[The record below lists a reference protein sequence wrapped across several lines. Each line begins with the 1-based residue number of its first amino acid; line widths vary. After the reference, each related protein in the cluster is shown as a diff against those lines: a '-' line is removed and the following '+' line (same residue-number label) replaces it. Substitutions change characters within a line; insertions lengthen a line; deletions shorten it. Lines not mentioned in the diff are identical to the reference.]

1 MKQISWLLGILLF
14 LSPLQMSAQKQ
25 DTVAVRETRIPVLI
39 ERQDNELFNL
49 RIDAT
54 QSQVLNDVKLSF
66 GKEVN
71 LNEIEA
77 VKLYYGGTESS
88 ERKGK
93 TYFAPV
99 DYIPSNTPGKTL
111 AANPSYSILKAE
123 VKAPKRD
130 VVLKVDQKLYPGVN
144 YFWVSL
150 QMKPTASVLAKVSV
164 EMTGITMDNRTAPV
178 KVVRKA
184 DTHYMGVGVR
194 HAGDD
199 GVAAYRIP
207 GLATSNK
214 GTLLGV
220 YDVRHNNSADLQEYV
235 EIGLSRSTD
244 GGQTWE
250 KMRIPMSFG
259 EHEGLPK
266 AQNGVG
272 DPAILVDRK
281 TGTIWIIAAWT
292 HGMGNGRA
300 WWNSQPGMDMH
311 HTAQL
316 MLVKSDDDGKTWS
329 EPINITEQVKDPS
342 WYFLLQGPGRGISM
356 DDGTLVF
363 ASQYIGSDR
372 IPNAGIIYSK
382 DHGKTWMTSNPAYLN
397 VTECN
402 AAQLSDG
409 TVMLNMRDNRNRGNK
424 EVNGRRI
431 CTTTDLGETWTEHS
445 TSRKALVEP
454 TCMASLHRHDYTVG
468 GEKRSILL
476 FANPSDYETRDK
488 LTLKVSFD
496 DGMTWPEKYWIL
508 FDQYRSAGYSS
519 ITSIDEN
526 SIGIL
531 YESSQANMAFIKI
544 DLTEI
549 LNR

>member
-14 LSPLQMSAQKQ
+14 FSPLQMSAQKQ

-164 EMTGITMDNRTAPV
+164 EMTGVTMDNRTAPV

-382 DHGKTWMTSNPAYLN
+382 DHGKTWHISSLARTNT
-397 VTECN
+397 TESQV
-402 AAQLSDG
+402 AEIEPGVL
-409 TVMLNMRDNRNRGNK
+409 MLNMRDNRGGSRA
-424 EVNGRRI
+424 VS
-431 CTTTDLGETWTEHS
+431 TTTDMGKTWKEHVS
-445 TSRKALVEP
+445 SRTSLQEP
-454 TCMASLHRHDYTVG
+454 VCMASLISVKAKDNVLG
-468 GEKRSILL
+468 KDILL
-476 FANPSDYETRDK
+476 FSNPNDTKNRHSITIK
-488 LTLKVSFD
+488 ASL
-496 DGMTWPEKYWIL
+496 DGGVTWLPENQLLLDAGWGW
-508 FDQYRSAGYSS
+508 GYSCL
-519 ITSIDEN
+519 TMIDKETV
-526 SIGIL
+526 GIL
-531 YESSQANMAFIKI
+531 YESSVAHMTFQAIKLKDI
-544 DLTEI
+544 IKTK
-549 LNR
+549 

>member
-164 EMTGITMDNRTAPV
+164 EMTGVTMDNRTAPV

-382 DHGKTWMTSNPAYLN
+382 DHGKTWHISSLARTNT
-397 VTECN
+397 TESQV
-402 AAQLSDG
+402 AEIEPGVL
-409 TVMLNMRDNRNRGNK
+409 MLNMRDNRGGSRA
-424 EVNGRRI
+424 VS
-431 CTTTDLGETWTEHS
+431 TTTDMGKTWKEHVS
-445 TSRKALVEP
+445 SRTSLQEP
-454 TCMASLHRHDYTVG
+454 VCMASLISVKAKDNVLG
-468 GEKRSILL
+468 KDILL
-476 FANPSDYETRDK
+476 FSNPNETKNRHSITIK
-488 LTLKVSFD
+488 ASL
-496 DGMTWPEKYWIL
+496 DGGVTWLPENQLLLDAGWGW
-508 FDQYRSAGYSS
+508 GYSCL
-519 ITSIDEN
+519 TMIDKETV
-526 SIGIL
+526 GIL
-531 YESSQANMAFIKI
+531 YESSVAHMTFQAIKLKDI
-544 DLTEI
+544 IKTK
-549 LNR
+549 

>member
-164 EMTGITMDNRTAPV
+164 EMTGVTMDNRTAPV

-382 DHGKTWMTSNPAYLN
+382 DHGKTWHISSLARTNT
-397 VTECN
+397 TESQV
-402 AAQLSDG
+402 AEIEPRVL
-409 TVMLNMRDNRNRGNK
+409 MLNMRDNRGGSRA
-424 EVNGRRI
+424 VS
-431 CTTTDLGETWTEHS
+431 TTTDMGKTWKEHVS
-445 TSRKALVEP
+445 SRTSLQEP
-454 TCMASLHRHDYTVG
+454 VCMASLISVKAKDNVLG
-468 GEKRSILL
+468 KDILL
-476 FANPSDYETRDK
+476 FSNPNDTKNRHSITIK
-488 LTLKVSFD
+488 ASL
-496 DGMTWPEKYWIL
+496 DGGVTWLPENQLLLDAGWGW
-508 FDQYRSAGYSS
+508 GYSCL
-519 ITSIDEN
+519 TMIDKETV
-526 SIGIL
+526 GIL
-531 YESSQANMAFIKI
+531 YESSVAHMTFQAIKLKDI
-544 DLTEI
+544 IKTK
-549 LNR
+549 

>member
-1 MKQISWLLGILLF
+1 MKQNSWLLGILLF

-164 EMTGITMDNRTAPV
+164 EMTGVTMDNRTAPV

-329 EPINITEQVKDPS
+329 EPINITQQVKDPS

-382 DHGKTWMTSNPAYLN
+382 DHGKTWHISSLARTNT
-397 VTECN
+397 TESQV
-402 AAQLSDG
+402 AEIEPGVL
-409 TVMLNMRDNRNRGNK
+409 MLNMRDNRGGSRA
-424 EVNGRRI
+424 VS
-431 CTTTDLGETWTEHS
+431 TTTDMGKTWKEHVS
-445 TSRKALVEP
+445 SRTSLQEQV
-454 TCMASLHRHDYTVG
+454 CMASLISVKAKDNVLG
-468 GEKRSILL
+468 KDILL
-476 FANPSDYETRDK
+476 FSNPNDTKNRHSITIK
-488 LTLKVSFD
+488 ASL
-496 DGMTWPEKYWIL
+496 DGGVTWLPENQLLLDAGWGW
-508 FDQYRSAGYSS
+508 GYSCL
-519 ITSIDEN
+519 TMIDKETV
-526 SIGIL
+526 GIL
-531 YESSQANMAFIKI
+531 YESSVAHMTFQAIKLKDI
-544 DLTEI
+544 IKTK
-549 LNR
+549 

>member
-1 MKQISWLLGILLF
+1 MKQNSWLLGILLF

-99 DYIPSNTPGKTL
+99 YYIPSNTPGKTL

-164 EMTGITMDNRTAPV
+164 EMTGVTMDNRTAPV

-382 DHGKTWMTSNPAYLN
+382 DHGKTWHISSLARTNT
-397 VTECN
+397 TESQV
-402 AAQLSDG
+402 AEIEPGVL
-409 TVMLNMRDNRNRGNK
+409 MLNMRDNRGGSRA
-424 EVNGRRI
+424 VS
-431 CTTTDLGETWTEHS
+431 TTTDMGKTWKEHVS
-445 TSRKALVEP
+445 SRTSLQEP
-454 TCMASLHRHDYTVG
+454 VCMASLISVKAKDNVLG
-468 GEKRSILL
+468 KDILL
-476 FANPSDYETRDK
+476 FSNPNDTKNRHSITIK
-488 LTLKVSFD
+488 ASL
-496 DGMTWPEKYWIL
+496 DGGVTWLPENQLLLDAGWGW
-508 FDQYRSAGYSS
+508 GYSCL
-519 ITSIDEN
+519 TMIDKETV
-526 SIGIL
+526 GIL
-531 YESSQANMAFIKI
+531 YESSVAHMTFQAIKLKDI
-544 DLTEI
+544 IKTK
-549 LNR
+549 

>member
-164 EMTGITMDNRTAPV
+164 EMTGVTMDNRTAPV

-300 WWNSQPGMDMH
+300 WWNSQLGMDMH

-382 DHGKTWMTSNPAYLN
+382 DHGKTWHISSLARTNT
-397 VTECN
+397 TESQV
-402 AAQLSDG
+402 AEIEPGVL
-409 TVMLNMRDNRNRGNK
+409 MLNMRDNRGGSRA
-424 EVNGRRI
+424 VS
-431 CTTTDLGETWTEHS
+431 TTTDMGKTWKEHVS
-445 TSRKALVEP
+445 SRTSLQEP
-454 TCMASLHRHDYTVG
+454 VCMASLISVKAKDNVLG
-468 GEKRSILL
+468 KDILL
-476 FANPSDYETRDK
+476 FSNPNDTKNRHSITIK
-488 LTLKVSFD
+488 ASL
-496 DGMTWPEKYWIL
+496 DGGVTWLPENQLLLDAGWGW
-508 FDQYRSAGYSS
+508 GYSCL
-519 ITSIDEN
+519 TMIDKETV
-526 SIGIL
+526 GIL
-531 YESSQANMAFIKI
+531 YESSVAHMTFQAIKLKDI
-544 DLTEI
+544 IKTK
-549 LNR
+549 

>member
-164 EMTGITMDNRTAPV
+164 EMTGVTMDNRTAPV

-382 DHGKTWMTSNPAYLN
+382 DHGKTWHISSLARTNT
-397 VTECN
+397 TESQV
-402 AAQLSDG
+402 AEIEPGVL
-409 TVMLNMRDNRNRGNK
+409 MLNMRDNRGGSRA
-424 EVNGRRI
+424 VS
-431 CTTTDLGETWTEHS
+431 TTTDMGKTWKEHVS
-445 TSRKALVEP
+445 SRTSLQEP
-454 TCMASLHRHDYTVG
+454 VCMASLISVKAKDNVLG
-468 GEKRSILL
+468 KDILL
-476 FANPSDYETRDK
+476 FSNPNDTKNRHSITIKASLDSG
-488 LTLKVSFD
+488 V
-496 DGMTWPEKYWIL
+496 TWLPENQLLLDAGWGW
-508 FDQYRSAGYSS
+508 GYSCL
-519 ITSIDEN
+519 TMIDKETV
-526 SIGIL
+526 GIL
-531 YESSQANMAFIKI
+531 YESSVAHMTFQAIKLKDI
-544 DLTEI
+544 IKTK
-549 LNR
+549 

>member
-164 EMTGITMDNRTAPV
+164 EMTGVTMDNRTAPV

-372 IPNAGIIYSK
+372 ISNAGIIYSK
-382 DHGKTWMTSNPAYLN
+382 DHGKTWHISSLARTNT
-397 VTECN
+397 TESQV
-402 AAQLSDG
+402 AEIEPGVL
-409 TVMLNMRDNRNRGNK
+409 MLNMRDNRGGSRA
-424 EVNGRRI
+424 VS
-431 CTTTDLGETWTEHS
+431 TTTDMGKTWKEHVS
-445 TSRKALVEP
+445 SRTSLQEP
-454 TCMASLHRHDYTVG
+454 VCMASLISVKAKDNVLG
-468 GEKRSILL
+468 KDILL
-476 FANPSDYETRDK
+476 FSNPNDTKNRHSITIK
-488 LTLKVSFD
+488 ASL
-496 DGMTWPEKYWIL
+496 DGGVTWLPENQLLLDAGWGW
-508 FDQYRSAGYSS
+508 GYSCL
-519 ITSIDEN
+519 TMIDKETV
-526 SIGIL
+526 GIL
-531 YESSQANMAFIKI
+531 YESSVAHMTFQAIKLKDI
-544 DLTEI
+544 IKTK
-549 LNR
+549 

>member
-164 EMTGITMDNRTAPV
+164 EMTGVTMDNRTAPV

-300 WWNSQPGMDMH
+300 WWNSQPGMEMY

-382 DHGKTWMTSNPAYLN
+382 DHGKTWHISSLARTNT
-397 VTECN
+397 TESQV
-402 AAQLSDG
+402 AEIEPGVL
-409 TVMLNMRDNRNRGNK
+409 MLNMRDNRGGSRA
-424 EVNGRRI
+424 VS
-431 CTTTDLGETWTEHS
+431 TTTDMGKTWKEHVS
-445 TSRKALVEP
+445 SRTSLQEP
-454 TCMASLHRHDYTVG
+454 VCMASLISVKAKDNVLG
-468 GEKRSILL
+468 KDILL
-476 FANPSDYETRDK
+476 FSNPNDTKNRHSITIK
-488 LTLKVSFD
+488 ASL
-496 DGMTWPEKYWIL
+496 DGGVTWLPENQLLLDAGWGW
-508 FDQYRSAGYSS
+508 GYSCL
-519 ITSIDEN
+519 TMIDKETV
-526 SIGIL
+526 GIL
-531 YESSQANMAFIKI
+531 YESSVAHMTFQAIKLKDI
-544 DLTEI
+544 IKTK
-549 LNR
+549 

>member
-1 MKQISWLLGILLF
+1 MKQNSWLLGILLF

-164 EMTGITMDNRTAPV
+164 EMTGVTMDNRTAPV

-382 DHGKTWMTSNPAYLN
+382 DHGKTWHISSLARTNT
-397 VTECN
+397 TESQV
-402 AAQLSDG
+402 AEIEPGVL
-409 TVMLNMRDNRNRGNK
+409 MLNMRDNRGGSRA
-424 EVNGRRI
+424 VS
-431 CTTTDLGETWTEHS
+431 TTTDMGKTWKEHVS
-445 TSRKALVEP
+445 SRTSLQEP
-454 TCMASLHRHDYTVG
+454 VCMASLISVKAKDNVLG
-468 GEKRSILL
+468 KDILL
-476 FANPSDYETRDK
+476 FSNQNDTKNRHSITIKES
-488 LTLKVSFD
+488 L
-496 DGMTWPEKYWIL
+496 DGGVTWLPENQLLLDAGWGW
-508 FDQYRSAGYSS
+508 GYSCL
-519 ITSIDEN
+519 TMIDKETV
-526 SIGIL
+526 GIL
-531 YESSQANMAFIKI
+531 YESSVAHMTFQAIKLKDI
-544 DLTEI
+544 IKTK
-549 LNR
+549 

>member
-1 MKQISWLLGILLF
+1 MKRNSWLLGTLLF

-77 VKLYYGGTESS
+77 VKLYYGGTESA

-111 AANPSYSILKAE
+111 AANPAYSILKAE

-130 VVLKVDQKLYPGVN
+130 IVFKVDQKLYPGVN

-150 QMKPTASVLAKVSV
+150 QMKPTASVLAKVSAEV
-164 EMTGITMDNRTAPV
+164 TGVTMDGQAAPV
-178 KVVRKA
+178 KVVRKT

-272 DPAILVDRK
+272 DPAILVDKK

-382 DHGKTWMTSNPAYLN
+382 DHGKTWNISSLARTNT
-397 VTECN
+397 TESQV
-402 AAQLSDG
+402 AEIEPGVL
-409 TVMLNMRDNRNRGNK
+409 MLNMRDNRGGSRA
-424 EVNGRRI
+424 VS
-431 CTTTDLGETWTEHS
+431 TTTDMGKTWKEHVS
-445 TSRKALVEP
+445 SRTSLQEP
-454 TCMASLHRHDYTVG
+454 VCMASLISVKAKDNVLG
-468 GEKRSILL
+468 KDILL
-476 FANPSDYETRDK
+476 FSNPNDTKNRH
-488 LTLKVSFD
+488 
-496 DGMTWPEKYWIL
+496 
-508 FDQYRSAGYSS
+508 S
-519 ITSIDEN
+519 ITI
-526 SIGIL
+526 
-531 YESSQANMAFIKI
+531 
-544 DLTEI
+544 
-549 LNR
+549 

>member
-1 MKQISWLLGILLF
+1 MKQNSWLLGILLF

-164 EMTGITMDNRTAPV
+164 EMTGVTMDNRTAPV

-382 DHGKTWMTSNPAYLN
+382 DHGKTWHISSLARTNT
-397 VTECN
+397 TESQV
-402 AAQLSDG
+402 AEIEPGVL
-409 TVMLNMRDNRNRGNK
+409 MLNMRDNRGGSRA
-424 EVNGRRI
+424 VS
-431 CTTTDLGETWTEHS
+431 TTTDLGKTWKEHES
-445 TSRKALVEP
+445 SRTALQEP
-454 TCMASLHRHDYTVG
+454 VCMASLISVKAKENVLGKD
-468 GEKRSILL
+468 ILL
-476 FANPSDYETRDK
+476 FSNPNDAKNRHSITIK
-488 LTLKVSFD
+488 ASL
-496 DGMTWPEKYWIL
+496 DGGVTWLPENQLLLDAGWGW
-508 FDQYRSAGYSS
+508 GYSCL
-519 ITSIDEN
+519 TMIDKETV
-526 SIGIL
+526 GIL
-531 YESSQANMAFIKI
+531 YESSVAHMTFQAIKLKDI
-544 DLTEI
+544 IKTK
-549 LNR
+549 

>member
-164 EMTGITMDNRTAPV
+164 EMTGVTMDNRTAPV

-329 EPINITEQVKDPS
+329 EPINITEQVTDPS

-382 DHGKTWMTSNPAYLN
+382 DHGKTWHISSLARTNT
-397 VTECN
+397 TESQV
-402 AAQLSDG
+402 AEIEPGVL
-409 TVMLNMRDNRNRGNK
+409 MLNMRDNRGGSRA
-424 EVNGRRI
+424 VS
-431 CTTTDLGETWTEHS
+431 TTTDMGKTWKEHVS
-445 TSRKALVEP
+445 SRTSLQEP
-454 TCMASLHRHDYTVG
+454 VCMASLISVKAKDNVLG
-468 GEKRSILL
+468 KDILL
-476 FANPSDYETRDK
+476 FSNPNDTKNRHSITIK
-488 LTLKVSFD
+488 ASL
-496 DGMTWPEKYWIL
+496 DGGVTWLPENQLLLDAGWGW
-508 FDQYRSAGYSS
+508 GYSCL
-519 ITSIDEN
+519 TMIDKETV
-526 SIGIL
+526 GIL
-531 YESSQANMAFIKI
+531 YESSVAHMTFQAIKLKDI
-544 DLTEI
+544 IKTK
-549 LNR
+549 

>member
-164 EMTGITMDNRTAPV
+164 EMTGVTMDNRTAPV

-382 DHGKTWMTSNPAYLN
+382 DHGKTWHISSLARTNT
-397 VTECN
+397 TESQV
-402 AAQLSDG
+402 AEIEPGVL
-409 TVMLNMRDNRNRGNK
+409 MLNMRNNRGGSRA
-424 EVNGRRI
+424 VS
-431 CTTTDLGETWTEHS
+431 TTTDMGKTWKEHVS
-445 TSRKALVEP
+445 SRTSLQEP
-454 TCMASLHRHDYTVG
+454 VCMASLISVKAKDNVLG
-468 GEKRSILL
+468 KDILL
-476 FANPSDYETRDK
+476 FSNPNDTKNRHSITIK
-488 LTLKVSFD
+488 ASL
-496 DGMTWPEKYWIL
+496 DGGVTWLPENQLLLDAGWGW
-508 FDQYRSAGYSS
+508 GYSCL
-519 ITSIDEN
+519 TMIDKETV
-526 SIGIL
+526 GIL
-531 YESSQANMAFIKI
+531 YESSVAHMTFQAIKLKDI
-544 DLTEI
+544 IKTK
-549 LNR
+549 

>member
-1 MKQISWLLGILLF
+1 MKQNSWLLGILLF

-39 ERQDNELFNL
+39 ERQDNEQFNL

-164 EMTGITMDNRTAPV
+164 EMTGVTMDNRTAPV

-382 DHGKTWMTSNPAYLN
+382 DHGKTWHISSLARTNT
-397 VTECN
+397 TESQV
-402 AAQLSDG
+402 AEIEPGVL
-409 TVMLNMRDNRNRGNK
+409 MLNMRDNRGGSRA
-424 EVNGRRI
+424 VS
-431 CTTTDLGETWTEHS
+431 TTTDMGKTWKEHVS
-445 TSRKALVEP
+445 SRTSLQEP
-454 TCMASLHRHDYTVG
+454 VCMASLISVKAKDNVLG
-468 GEKRSILL
+468 KDILL
-476 FANPSDYETRDK
+476 FSNPNDTKNRHSITIK
-488 LTLKVSFD
+488 ASL
-496 DGMTWPEKYWIL
+496 DGGVTWLPENQLLLDAGWGW
-508 FDQYRSAGYSS
+508 GYSCL
-519 ITSIDEN
+519 TMIDKETV
-526 SIGIL
+526 GIL
-531 YESSQANMAFIKI
+531 YESSVAHMTFQAIKLKDI
-544 DLTEI
+544 IKTK
-549 LNR
+549 

>member
-39 ERQDNELFNL
+39 ERQDNKLFNL

-164 EMTGITMDNRTAPV
+164 EMTGVTMDNRTAPV

-382 DHGKTWMTSNPAYLN
+382 DHGKTWHISSLARTNT
-397 VTECN
+397 TESQV
-402 AAQLSDG
+402 AEIEPGVL
-409 TVMLNMRDNRNRGNK
+409 MLNMRDNRGGSRA
-424 EVNGRRI
+424 VS
-431 CTTTDLGETWTEHS
+431 TTTDMGKTWKEHVS
-445 TSRKALVEP
+445 SRTSLQEP
-454 TCMASLHRHDYTVG
+454 VCMASLISVKAKDNVLG
-468 GEKRSILL
+468 KDILL
-476 FANPSDYETRDK
+476 FSNPNDTKNRHSITIK
-488 LTLKVSFD
+488 ASL
-496 DGMTWPEKYWIL
+496 DGGVTWLPENQLLLDAGWGW
-508 FDQYRSAGYSS
+508 GYSCL
-519 ITSIDEN
+519 TMIDKETV
-526 SIGIL
+526 GIL
-531 YESSQANMAFIKI
+531 YESSVAHMTFQAIKLKDI
-544 DLTEI
+544 IKTK
-549 LNR
+549 